1 MHELAIARAVVEI
14 AEEHAEGRPVT
25 AIWLRVG
32 HLRQVV
38 PPALELAFE
47 IASRDTLADGARLHV
62 EHVPITGDCRACGAR
77 TEVAELPLRCAACA
91 SLDLALVAGEE
102 LQVESIE
109 LDDAPVE
116 VA

>member
-1 MHELAIARAVVEI
+1 MHELSIARAVVRI

-38 PPALELAFE
+38 PPALDFAFE
-47 IASRDTLADGARLHV
+47 VAARDTLASGARLHI
-62 EHVPITGDCRACGAR
+62 EHVPATGDCNDCGDR
-77 TEVAELPLRCAACA
+77 TELGELPLRCATCS
-91 SLDLALVAGEE
+91 SLNVVLVTGEE

-109 LDDAPVE
+109 LDETPVE
-116 VA
+116 VG